1 MKNLN
6 PWILNL
12 GIIYHSLILL
22 FCFFSQSNV
31 FCIPFFPRALCVC
44 THWHSQ
50 LNAFLTQA
58 ASVIIKQSH
67 TFDWTYCVE
76 THQTV
81 LKRSP
86 SFDRWTVLPSV
97 LTLSLPVFSTLAATL
112 NTSLMHCQMHIQ
124 KGQLFF
130 KSACQVHPSPE
141 RGFENGW
148 RERERE
154 RERERGE
161 RSQRERREEQETRR
175 HHQPIYLTAIYHS
188 ESMCQQLCACFM
200 VDWLPPPLLLL
211 LVQSCIGALCVCTE
225 HQEHIRTR
233 RAAEGTDQRAPLRL
247 SYGSTG
253 WQFSHHG
260 SLLLPDPPQVQEEE
274 EETLRAQRY
283 SSALY
288 LLLCLP
294 VRLSVCLFECQ
305 ETRATSELCCRR
317 RAIVLVL
324 FDCRRRRSDESLRA
338 PFLKVIGRFQSR
350 LCCPCSDDSVCSTLM
365 CWRENWSNT
374 EVSDI
379 SLLIAVISHS
389 SEYCVFPCFSA
400 VLFFFGNTL

>member
-50 LNAFLTQA
+50 LNAFLIQA

-154 RERERGE
+154 RREEPER
-161 RSQRERREEQETRR
+161 QRREEQETRR

-200 VDWLPPPLLLL
+200 VDCLPPPPPPPCPKLYR
-211 LVQSCIGALCVCTE
+211 
-225 HQEHIRTR
+225 RT
-233 RAAEGTDQRAPLRL
+233 
-247 SYGSTG
+247 
-253 WQFSHHG
+253 
-260 SLLLPDPPQVQEEE
+260 
-274 EETLRAQRY
+274 
-283 SSALY
+283 
-288 LLLCLP
+288 LCLYRASGTHQNP
-294 VRLSVCLFECQ
+294 QGSWRDRSASASEAELWLYWLTVLPPRQLTTAWSAAGSRGGGRNAASAKVFLRTVPAALSACQAVCLSVWVSGDESDFRTVLPSAGDCVGSVWLSSQKVRWIPEGSFFESD
-305 ETRATSELCCRR
+305 RSVSEP
-317 RAIVLVL
+317 LVL
-324 FDCRRRRSDESLRA
+324 S
-338 PFLKVIGRFQSR
+338 
-350 LCCPCSDDSVCSTLM
+350 M
-365 CWRENWSNT
+365 
-374 EVSDI
+374 
-379 SLLIAVISHS
+379 
-389 SEYCVFPCFSA
+389 
-400 VLFFFGNTL
+400 